1 MVRITSAPALPAAT
15 GAVPADV
22 PAPVTSAPSGVL
34 STWKAGACFRAL
46 CAAAALWA
54 AWSTCVAADAVM
66 GWSSPAAVRAIA
78 IRQMLD
84 RTGGSRRESK
94 AMTSS
99 EDARLGLSIGS
110 GGRPV

>member
-1 MVRITSAPALPAAT
+1 MVRMTSAPALPTAT

-34 STWKAGACFRAL
+34 STWKVGACRLAL

-54 AWSTCVAADAVM
+54 AWSARVAADAVM
-66 GWSSPAAVRAIA
+66 GWSSPAAVAAIA

-94 AMTSS
+94 AITSS
-99 EDARLGLSIGS
+99 DGARPGLSIGW
-110 GGRPV
+110 GGRAV